1 VSARVISPRS
11 PYLFAFR
18 CDDCERPEVVSEFV
32 PAGWEVMR
40 AADGKLQHTCSG
52 CWFERLVEGLEEALR
67 S

>member
-18 CDDCERPEVVSEFV
+18 CDDCERPEVVSEF
-32 PAGWEVMR
+32 
-40 AADGKLQHTCSG
+40 SG